1 MRSQTTRPA
10 VPRSP
15 DATRSKVTNG
25 KRLFADM
32 TVDGR
37 SVWSRRF
44 RDVMDLHITDLGG
57 TDVVST
63 AEQSICRRIATL
75 TTELEL
81 LELRFAQ
88 SGKGA
93 SAEDLDLYARIS
105 NSLDRK
111 LQTIGLKRV
120 ARDVTPT
127 LRDYLNDQNNDQ
139 KPTVIED
146 AEAAE

>member
-1 MRSQTTRPA
+1 MTSQATRPA
-10 VPRSP
+10 ITRRKVS
-15 DATRSKVTNG
+15 ATNRSKVTNG

-44 RDVMDLHITDLGG
+44 RDVMELHVSDLGG

-120 ARDVTPT
+120 ARDVTT
-127 LRDYLNDQNNDQ
+127 LSDYLKHAN
-139 KPTVIED
+139 TLD
-146 AEAAE
+146 AEDGGP

>member
-1 MRSQTTRPA
+1 MRSQATRSP

-120 ARDVTPT
+120 ARDVTT
-127 LRDYLNDQNNDQ
+127 LSDYL
-139 KPTVIED
+139 KHAYTFD
-146 AEAAE
+146 AEDGGP